1 MKTKA
6 KKSATK
12 KKVARRTK
20 ATQPATVL
28 VLRTCDANLK
38 SRDGAFQWAGVGGE
52 TLAPDWSSQPLCG
65 SGLHGWLWGSGD
77 WSLEEKAEGSLWL
90 VVEVDASKVVDLGG
104 KVKFP
109 KAKTLAV
116 ESTWQAAMGFIRG
129 HAYYAATH
137 KPEAAATGE
146 YGHAAATG
154 EYGHAAATGDYG
166 HAAATGYYGHAAA
179 TGYSGHAAATGYS
192 GHAAATGKY
201 GHAAATGYSGHAA
214 ATGEYGRA
222 AATGDSGHAAA
233 TGDYGHAAATGEY
246 GRAAATG
253 YSGHAAATGKYG
265 WASSGYSGKAKAG
278 DNGVLSLLW
287 WDGKRPRLVVG
298 YVNEDGIKADTWY
311 SVENGKLKEVA
322 A

>member
-137 KPEAAATGE
+137 KPEAAATG
-146 YGHAAATG
+146 
-154 EYGHAAATGDYG
+154 
-166 HAAATGYYGHAAA
+166 
-179 TGYSGHAAATGYS
+179 
-192 GHAAATGKY
+192 
-201 GHAAATGYSGHAA
+201 
-214 ATGEYGRA
+214 
-222 AATGDSGHAAA
+222 
-233 TGDYGHAAATGEY
+233 
-246 GRAAATG
+246 

>member
-137 KPEAAATGE
+137 KPEAAATG
-146 YGHAAATG
+146 
-154 EYGHAAATGDYG
+154 
-166 HAAATGYYGHAAA
+166 
-179 TGYSGHAAATGYS
+179 
-192 GHAAATGKY
+192 
-201 GHAAATGYSGHAA
+201 
-214 ATGEYGRA
+214 
-222 AATGDSGHAAA
+222 DSGHAAA